1 MTLAEQLAALRDG
14 AAVAEPGRR
23 ALVGVGG
30 RDALDWLDR
39 LSSAPVKDLPAGCC
53 RGATLMDGKGKL
65 RADLRVIR
73 LAPGG
78 GGPGGGWSD
87 EWLLEIPAT
96 HAPALLRVLDMFI
109 LRDQVE
115 LRDRSASHR
124 FLGVLGPRAAAVMEQ
139 CGLPRP
145 AACDGDGA
153 VAIDGASGALV
164 LPSRLF
170 GAPGF
175 DLALPVAGLDAL
187 RGRLVAAGATP
198 VDLEALSVA
207 RIEAGVPWFAEDL
220 SDGVIPLEAGLD
232 ADVSITKG
240 CYPGQEVVARI
251 SNLGQV
257 ARKLVRLSAEWSG
270 GEPPPLSAGALTGTG
285 ERAGQEAGKLTS
297 VGHDP
302 TQRRSVALG
311 FVRRAFWAPG
321 TRLRAGEVELTVGAA
336 R

>member
-1 MTLAEQLAALRDG
+1 MTLAAELAALRDG

-73 LAPGG
+73 LT
-78 GGPGGGWSD
+78 D
-87 EWLLEIPAT
+87 EWLLEIPAS

-124 FLGVLGPRAAAVMEQ
+124 WLAVLGPSAAAVMER
-139 CGLPRP
+139 CALPRP

-153 VAIDGASGALV
+153 VAIDAASGALV
-164 LPSRLF
+164 LPSRLY

-175 DLALPVAGLDAL
+175 DLALPAAALDAL

-198 VDLEALSVA
+198 AGVEALSIA

-220 SDGVIPLEAGLD
+220 ADGVIPLEAGLD

-257 ARKLVRLSAEWSG
+257 ARKLVRLSAAWSG
-270 GEPPPLSAGALTGTG
+270 DAPPALAAGTLTGTG

-297 VGHDP
+297 FAHDP
-302 TQRRSVALG
+302 TRRRTVALG
-311 FVRRAFWAPG
+311 FVRRAFWEPG
-321 TRLRAGEVELTVGAA
+321 TRVQAGEAELVVGEDG
-336 R
+336 RPK